1 MGFEVNASIAGLV
14 MMQPNTRNNGFTHNT
29 ANARPVIAKSGMPNI
44 ENTFLNVIKKNE
56 RNLRF
61 NNVAENATPIAERL
75 IQSLLNRTNDGA
87 TSGIRQTRSVLQRN
101 ADYTARFVGLSPLGK
116 SVKLVV

>member
-1 MGFEVNASIAGLV
+1 MGFEVNVSIAGLV
-14 MMQPNTRNNGFTHNT
+14 MMQPNTRNNGLTRNT
-29 ANARPVIAKSGMPNI
+29 ANARPVIPKSGMPNI

-61 NNVAENATPIAERL
+61 NNVVANATPIAERL

-87 TSGIRQTRSVLQRN
+87 ASGIRQTRSILQRK
-101 ADYTARFVGLSPLGK
+101 AAYAARLVGLLPLGK
-116 SVKLVV
+116 NLSMV